1 MSDTYNKI
9 NSYIS
14 NGGKVSEYYL
24 NKEEID
30 YSLEN
35 PQKYSVINQI
45 TEYNEYQTYKKELDT
60 LRENTKNKKADT
72 INYIN
77 NLKLSIPQKA
87 MFIKLYYSSFNDY
100 NNQIVN
106 YIKSQ
111 EIDLDDKE
119 TILKELGFTVKNGKV
134 YW

>member
-1 MSDTYNKI
+1 
-9 NSYIS
+9 
-14 NGGKVSEYYL
+14 
-24 NKEEID
+24 
-30 YSLEN
+30 
-35 PQKYSVINQI
+35 
-45 TEYNEYQTYKKELDT
+45 
-60 LRENTKNKKADT
+60 
-72 INYIN
+72 
-77 NLKLSIPQKA
+77 

>member
-1 MSDTYNKI
+1 MLFRS
-9 NSYIS
+9 
-14 NGGKVSEYYL
+14 
-24 NKEEID
+24 
-30 YSLEN
+30 
-35 PQKYSVINQI
+35 
-45 TEYNEYQTYKKELDT
+45 